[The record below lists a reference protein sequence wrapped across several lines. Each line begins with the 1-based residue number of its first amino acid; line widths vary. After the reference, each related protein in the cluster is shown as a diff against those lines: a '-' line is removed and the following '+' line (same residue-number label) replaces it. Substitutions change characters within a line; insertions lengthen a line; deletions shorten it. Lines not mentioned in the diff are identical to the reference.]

1 MTKTL
6 IPIILAGGKGE
17 RFWPLSRK
25 HRPKQFLSL
34 DGSGV
39 SLLQATAQRLL
50 EIAGGWANVWV
61 VTSAQLAA
69 GVQEQLP
76 ELPLTNLL
84 VEPEGRDTAAAVAW
98 STLAVAARH
107 GQKATVGFF
116 PADHHIADEAGFNQT
131 LRAAALLA
139 QQKPAIVTLG
149 IAPHFPSTGYG
160 YIQEG
165 ETAGEYLGQ
174 KAYKVNRFTEKPD
187 QATATEFLKI
197 GNYTW
202 NSGMFIFTAETL
214 LAEMQL
220 HAPQIIQ
227 PLMASGLDAY
237 PTIKKQSVDYA
248 LMEKTQLAYVLPAS
262 FGWDDMGDW
271 NAIERLLKGDVS
283 HNLNVE
289 LAQHI
294 GLDTAGAILY
304 ASSSD
309 EVIVTIGL
317 ENIVVVRDGNVTLV
331 VDKNRTQEIKGVL
344 GKIKENID
352 WEHLL

>member
-39 SLLQATAQRLL
+39 SLLQATAHRLL

-61 VTSAQLAA
+61 VTSAQLAV

-76 ELPLTNLL
+76 ELPATNLL

-107 GQKATVGFF
+107 GQQATVGFF
-116 PADHHIADEAGFNQT
+116 PADHYIADEAGFNQT
-131 LRAAALLA
+131 LKASAALA
-139 QQKPAIVTLG
+139 QEQPSIVTLG
-149 IAPHFPSTGYG
+149 ITPNFPSTGYG

-165 ETAGEYLGQ
+165 EIAGEYLGQ
-174 KAYKVNRFTEKPD
+174 KAYKVNRFAEKPD
-187 QATATEFLKI
+187 QETATEFLRI

-202 NSGMFIFTAETL
+202 NSGMFIFTAQTL

-220 HAPQIIQ
+220 HAPQILQ
-227 PLMASGLDAY
+227 PLLESGLDAY
-237 PTIKKQSVDYA
+237 PTITKQSIDYA
-248 LMEKTQLAYVLPAS
+248 LMEKTKLAYVLPAS
-262 FGWDDMGDW
+262 FGWDDLGDW
-271 NAIERLLKGDVS
+271 NAIERLLKGDIS

-317 ENIVVVRDGNVTLV
+317 EDIVVVRDGNVTLV

>member
-1 MTKTL
+1 
-6 IPIILAGGKGE
+6 
-17 RFWPLSRK
+17 
-25 HRPKQFLSL
+25 
-34 DGSGV
+34 
-39 SLLQATAQRLL
+39 
-50 EIAGGWANVWV
+50 
-61 VTSAQLAA
+61 
-69 GVQEQLP
+69 
-76 ELPLTNLL
+76 
-84 VEPEGRDTAAAVAW
+84 
-98 STLAVAARH
+98 
-107 GQKATVGFF
+107 
-116 PADHHIADEAGFNQT
+116 
-131 LRAAALLA
+131 
-139 QQKPAIVTLG
+139 
-149 IAPHFPSTGYG
+149 
-160 YIQEG
+160 
-165 ETAGEYLGQ
+165 
-174 KAYKVNRFTEKPD
+174 
-187 QATATEFLKI
+187 
-197 GNYTW
+197 
-202 NSGMFIFTAETL
+202 
-214 LAEMQL
+214 L

-262 FGWDDMGDW
+262 FGWDDLGDW

>member
-1 MTKTL
+1 MPKTL
-6 IPIILAGGKGE
+6 IPVILAGGKGE

-25 HRPKQFLSL
+25 LRPKQFLSL

-50 EIAGGWANVWV
+50 AIADGWENVWV
-61 VTSAQLAA
+61 VTSAQLAD
-69 GVQEQLP
+69 GVRAQLP

-116 PADHHIADEAGFNQT
+116 PADHHIGDEVGFNQT
-131 LRAAALLA
+131 LKAAATLA
-139 QQKPAIVTLG
+139 QQEAAIVTLG

-165 ETAGEYLGQ
+165 AIAGEYGDR

-187 QATATEFLKI
+187 LETAAAFLQA

-202 NSGMFIFTAETL
+202 NSGMFIFTAQTL
-214 LAEMQL
+214 LSEMQL
-220 HAPQIIQ
+220 HAPQILQ
-227 PLMASGLDAY
+227 PLLDSGLDVY
-237 PTIKKQSVDYA
+237 PTLIKQSIDYA

-262 FGWDDMGDW
+262 FGWDDLGDW
-271 NAIERLLKGDVS
+271 NAIERLLKGDPA
-283 HNLNVE
+283 NNPNVE
-289 LAQHI
+289 LARHI

-344 GKIKENID
+344 GKIKENAD

>member
-1 MTKTL
+1 
-6 IPIILAGGKGE
+6 
-17 RFWPLSRK
+17 LSRK
-25 HRPKQFLSL
+25 LRPKQFLSL

-61 VTSAQLAA
+61 ITSAQLAK

-76 ELPLTNLL
+76 ELPLANLL

-98 STLAVAARH
+98 ATMTVAARH
-107 GQKATVGFF
+107 GNMATVGFF
-116 PADHHIADEAGFNQT
+116 PADHHIGDEVGFNQT
-131 LRAAALLA
+131 LRAASTLA
-139 QQKPAIVTLG
+139 QQESAIVTLG

-160 YIQEG
+160 YIQQG
-165 ETAGEYLGQ
+165 AIAGEYLGQ
-174 KAYKVNRFTEKPD
+174 KAYKVDRFTEKPD
-187 QATATEFLKI
+187 QETATEFLKA

-202 NSGMFIFTAETL
+202 NSGMFIFTAQTL

-220 HAPQIIQ
+220 HAPQIVQ
-227 PLMASGLDAY
+227 PLQESGLDAY
-237 PTIKKQSVDYA
+237 PTITKQSIDYA
-248 LMEKTQLAYVLPAS
+248 LMEKTKLAYVLPAS
-262 FGWDDMGDW
+262 FGWDDLGDW
-271 NAIERLLKGDVS
+271 NAIERLLKGDPVD
-283 HNLNVE
+283 NPNIE

-344 GKIKENID
+344 GKIKENAD

>member
-25 HRPKQFLSL
+25 DRPKQFLSL

-39 SLLQATAQRLL
+39 SLLQATAHRLL
-50 EIAGGWANVWV
+50 AIAGGWANVWV
-61 VTSAQLAA
+61 VTSAQLAQ
-69 GVQEQLP
+69 GIQEQLP

-107 GQKATVGFF
+107 GQQATIGFF
-116 PADHHIADEAGFNQT
+116 PADHHIADEEGFNQT
-131 LRAAALLA
+131 LQAAAALA
-139 QQKPAIVTLG
+139 QHQPSIVTLG

-165 ETAGEYLGQ
+165 EFAGEYLGN

-187 QATATEFLKI
+187 QETATEFLKI

-202 NSGMFIFTAETL
+202 NSGMFIFTAKTL
-214 LAEMQL
+214 LAEMQQ
-220 HAPQIIQ
+220 HAPQIIE
-227 PLMASGLDAY
+227 PLMADGVDAY
-237 PTIKKQSVDYA
+237 PTITKQSVDYA
-248 LMEKTQLAYVLPAS
+248 LMEKTKLAYVLPAD
-262 FGWDDMGDW
+262 FGWDDLGDW
-271 NAIERLLKGDVS
+271 NAIERLLKGDAS
-283 HNLNVE
+283 HNVNVE

-317 ENIVVVRDGNVTLV
+317 EDIVVVRDGNVTLV